1 MGISPVWVTGPE
13 QGKKLKNYRPTG
25 RKTRGDHERGS

>member
-13 QGKKLKNYRPTG
+13 QGKKLKNTD
-25 RKTRGDHERGS
+25 KQAEKARGDH